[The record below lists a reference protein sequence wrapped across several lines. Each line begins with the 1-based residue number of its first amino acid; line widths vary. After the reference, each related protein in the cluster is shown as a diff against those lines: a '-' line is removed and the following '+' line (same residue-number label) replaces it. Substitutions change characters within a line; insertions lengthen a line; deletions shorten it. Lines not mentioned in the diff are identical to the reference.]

1 MFVIFLKLVHCLNKQ
16 KVHALCL
23 TENYPIF
30 VCTNEEVYLWWFIN
44 AFIFSKSLG
53 GGENVR
59 NLLPILWHLI
69 FFWFRNLQFPLIRI
83 LDTCAFIKIL
93 PLRVYNYVL
102 YWYTSNLILWYST
115 VTLFAYNLKLT
126 GASIWQKIAS
136 YAIIATFTFTCKS
149 LLLSWVY
156 VDATEIWQKV

>member
-1 MFVIFLKLVHCLNKQ
+1 MHCVLPKIILSLFVQTRKFIYDDSSTHLFSA
-16 KVHALCL
+16 KV
-23 TENYPIF
+23 
-30 VCTNEEVYLWWFIN
+30 W
-44 AFIFSKSLG
+44 G

-59 NLLPILWHLI
+59 ILLPILWHLI

-126 GASIWQKIAS
+126 GAFNLTKNCFVCN
-136 YAIIATFTFTCKS
+136 YCHFYT
-149 LLLSWVY
+149 Y
-156 VDATEIWQKV
+156 M